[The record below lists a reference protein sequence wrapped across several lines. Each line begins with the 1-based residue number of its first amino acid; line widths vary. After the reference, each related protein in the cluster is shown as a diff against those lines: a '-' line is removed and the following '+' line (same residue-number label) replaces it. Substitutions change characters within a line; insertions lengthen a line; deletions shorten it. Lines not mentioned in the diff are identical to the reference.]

1 ITEPTPSGIHDLKRA
16 LEMVTQFN
24 IPFGIV
30 INKADLKSASQKQ
43 LNSYIKKSSHEIL
56 GKINFD
62 LSIPEAM
69 SYAKPVIDYAP
80 ESDASQAINS
90 IYTKLKHVLSK
101 L

>member
-1 ITEPTPSGIHDLKRA
+1 MINH
-16 LEMVTQFN
+16 FN

-43 LNSYIKKSSHEIL
+43 LNSYIKKSNHEVL
-56 GKINFD
+56 AKINFD

-69 SYAKPVIDYAP
+69 SYAKPVVDYAP
-80 ESDASQAINS
+80 ESNASQVINN
-90 IYTKLKHVLSK
+90 IYAKLMHILSK

>member
-1 ITEPTPSGIHDLKRA
+1 
-16 LEMVTQFN
+16 MVNQFN

-43 LNSYIKKSSHEIL
+43 LNRYLKKANHEIL
-56 GKINFD
+56 GRINFD

-69 SYAKPVIDYAP
+69 SYAETVVNYAP
-80 ESDASQAINS
+80 ESVASQAINK